1 MKSSFNTYTAE
12 AATGL
17 EARFGLRV
25 ASSLTS
31 LGESTGH
38 DISERLRVAREQ
50 ALERARMSRRAVVS
64 TTATASQV
72 VGVSASGTAVLGGP
86 SMWWNRLA
94 SAVPLLTLVIGLVL
108 IDQWH
113 DRAQIDAAADVD
125 SALLADDL
133 PPNAYSDPGFVEFL
147 NSSRE

>member
-1 MKSSFNTYTAE
+1 MKSSNIYTTETAS
-12 AATGL
+12 GL

-25 ASSLTS
+25 AAALNAQGEATS
-31 LGESTGH
+31 H

-50 ALERARMSRRAVVS
+50 ALERARMSRRATS
-64 TTATASQV
+64 TATASATQV
-72 VGVSASGTAVLGGP
+72 VGVSASGAALLGGGP
-86 SMWWNRLA
+86 SMWWTRLA
-94 SAVPLLTLVIGLVL
+94 SMVPLLTLVLGLVL

-147 NSSRE
+147 NSPRE

>member
-1 MKSSFNTYTAE
+1 MKPSNNNYTAE
-12 AATGL
+12 AAIGL

-25 ASSLTS
+25 ASALTAR
-31 LGESTGH
+31 GESTGH

-50 ALERARMSRRAVVS
+50 ALERARLSRHAV
-64 TTATASQV
+64 ATASASEV
-72 VGVSASGTAVLGGP
+72 VGVAASGAAILGGQ
-86 SMWWNRLA
+86 SMWWTRLA

-133 PPNAYSDPGFVEFL
+133 PPAAYSDPGFVEFL
-147 NSSRE
+147 NSPRE

>member
-1 MKSSFNTYTAE
+1 MKPSNNTYSAE
-12 AATGL
+12 AAMGL

-25 ASSLTS
+25 ASALTAH
-31 LGESTGH
+31 GESADH

-50 ALERARMSRRAVVS
+50 ALERARSGRQVAAS
-64 TTATASQV
+64 ATQV
-72 VGVSASGTAVLGGP
+72 VGAAASGAAILGGQ
-86 SMWWNRLA
+86 SLWWTRLA

-133 PPNAYSDPGFVEFL
+133 PPAAYSDPGFVEFL
-147 NSSRE
+147 NSPRE

>member
-1 MKSSFNTYTAE
+1 MKSSNKYTSE

-25 ASSLTS
+25 ASALTAQ
-31 LGESTGH
+31 GETTDH

-50 ALERARMSRRAVVS
+50 ALERARQTRRA
-64 TTATASQV
+64 TAPATASATQV
-72 VGVSASGTAVLGGP
+72 VGITASGAAVLGGQ
-86 SMWWNRLA
+86 SLWWTRLA

-133 PPNAYSDPGFVEFL
+133 PPAAYSDPGFVEFL
-147 NSSRE
+147 NSPRE